1 MKPTTQIVETT
12 IGPIEVRKLALNDY
26 AELLKMLQ
34 ELPKKF
40 GAFIEGKSAEELKDT
55 NTIYSVLP
63 DLIGDAIPEFSR
75 IIAFVSNKS
84 PEEVQSLDLAD
95 AVDVVVAILELNDI
109 QRVIESIKK
118 ISALTSGKS
127 KTPPLIK
134 KH

>member
-134 KH
+134 NH